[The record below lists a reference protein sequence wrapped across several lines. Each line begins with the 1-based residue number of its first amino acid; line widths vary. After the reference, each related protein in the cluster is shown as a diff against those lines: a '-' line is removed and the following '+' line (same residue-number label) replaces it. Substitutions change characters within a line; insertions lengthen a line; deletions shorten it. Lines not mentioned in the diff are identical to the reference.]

1 MTYGN
6 GELPNGGWIS
16 TSDQL
21 PDKGQWV
28 LVTTE
33 RYQKPVEIM
42 CYQGVRIGQH
52 NVGNGWEEYE
62 FQSWTSGHGDI
73 RSHHPEAW
81 MPLPE
86 PYELQERRDKG

>member
-6 GELPNGGWIS
+6 GEWIP
-16 TSDQL
+16 TSDRL

-52 NVGNGWEEYE
+52 NIGNGWEEYE
-62 FQSWTSGHGDI
+62 YPSWTSGHGDI
-73 RSHHPEAW
+73 QSHHPEAW

-86 PYELQERRDKG
+86 PNKTESEE